1 MCTIFLSKHKCA
13 NPSIVCFLEELEI
26 SCLKHTV
33 YFDDPTKP
41 LRVGDLV
48 TMPDSTLSSFHR
60 MRVEIRKTVREV
72 IWHSDCC
79 SIDDYIA
86 NVEGKIALESN
97 CRYLI
102 KIFFVTTTYESNDT
116 QRNAIPK
123 HILVITGQ

>member
-1 MCTIFLSKHKCA
+1 M
-13 NPSIVCFLEELEI
+13 
-26 SCLKHTV
+26 